1 MIIDD
6 LTRIDTSLIFVDGH
20 WTRPQGGTL
29 PVEDPSTGDAI
40 GVIGR
45 GTPADVDAAVAA
57 ARAALD
63 GPWGR

>member
-20 WTRPQGGTL
+20 WTRPGRH
-29 PVEDPSTGDAI
+29 PA
-40 GVIGR
+40 GR
-45 GTPADVDAAVAA
+45 GSVDRRYHRGDRSRHPADVDAAIAA
-57 ARAALD
+57 AGAALD